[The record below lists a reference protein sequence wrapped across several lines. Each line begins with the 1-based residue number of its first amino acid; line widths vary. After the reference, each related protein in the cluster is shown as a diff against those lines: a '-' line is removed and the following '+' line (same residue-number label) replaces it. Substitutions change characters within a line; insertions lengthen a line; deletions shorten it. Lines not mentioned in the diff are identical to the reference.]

1 MHGFIKLHGS
11 IVASTVWAYSDRV
24 RVVWITMLAIS
35 DQDGRVSASVPG
47 LASLAHVPIEA
58 VEEALTLFLSPDAYS
73 RTKDHDGRRIE
84 VIDGGWM
91 LLNHGK
97 YRDLLGLADRRAR
110 DAARQ
115 ARKRERDKSHT
126 VTPGHVTHVTSRDCH
141 TSETDPKTDPKTE
154 AIPEGEHAAPAA
166 PPPPVKA
173 KAAARGSRIPEGFT
187 PSEATLAALRAEGIA
202 DPMACLPSFKDYW
215 AAKAGAGAAK
225 LDWDATFRVWV
236 RKDSARAPG
245 GGPQRPAPGGRLI
258 QVPLPEQADRFDFSE
273 EANDRRRAERE
284 RRNAGM

>member
-202 DPMACLPSFKDYW
+202 APAAALASFRDYW
-215 AAKAGAGAAK
+215 AGVPGQRGVK
-225 LDWDATFRVWV
+225 LDWEGTYRNWVRRDAT
-236 RKDSARAPG
+236 RAPG
-245 GGPQRPAPGGRLI
+245 SVGARHLPRNQSDQTWLDDSTGGFEIR
-258 QVPLPEQADRFDFSE
+258 
-273 EANDRRRAERE
+273 
-284 RRNAGM
+284 